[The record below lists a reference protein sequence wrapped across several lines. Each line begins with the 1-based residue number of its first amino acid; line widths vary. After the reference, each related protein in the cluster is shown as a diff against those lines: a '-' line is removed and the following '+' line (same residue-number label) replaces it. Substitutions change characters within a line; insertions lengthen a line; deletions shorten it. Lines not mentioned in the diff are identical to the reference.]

1 VVTIKYD
8 SPLKVNIENDGEDGF
23 KVHFNEDTLGF
34 NPNKS
39 DYGYSL
45 TPDWNNRHFTLAF
58 SEDSVLYHLTQEGTE
73 EERHGEGDLSP
84 EAFIAD
90 VYIAIRS
97 LGPVVPTEQIEIDEV
112 GKPDFDEIEEYL
124 VDKNIISKTEHGVDI
139 NRKEKQK
146 LVAAIDDEIGLK
158 YEFYQR
164 VLESVNIENA
174 KESGESIFVVPGV
187 EEVYILLFF
196 QDGYVSVAEI
206 REFYA
211 MLESIS
217 GQRNDSSNSGLGSQV
232 MHLLFKSLSIGE

>member
-1 VVTIKYD
+1 MVTINSD

-39 DYGYSL
+39 DNGYSL

-97 LGPVVPTEQIEIDEV
+97 LGPVVPTDRIDIDEV

-124 VDKNIISKTEHGVDI
+124 VDKNIITKTEHGVDI
-139 NRKEKQK
+139 DRKKKEK
-146 LVAAIDDEIGLK
+146 LVTAINENISLK

-164 VLESVNIENA
+164 VLESVSTEDA
-174 KESGESIFVVPGV
+174 KESGESIFVVPDV
-187 EEVYILLFF
+187 EEVYILFFF
-196 QDGYVSVAEI
+196 QDGYVSVTEV

-217 GQRNDSSNSGLGSQV
+217 GQRNEGSNSGLGSQV
-232 MHLLFKSLSIGE
+232 MHLLFKSLSIRE